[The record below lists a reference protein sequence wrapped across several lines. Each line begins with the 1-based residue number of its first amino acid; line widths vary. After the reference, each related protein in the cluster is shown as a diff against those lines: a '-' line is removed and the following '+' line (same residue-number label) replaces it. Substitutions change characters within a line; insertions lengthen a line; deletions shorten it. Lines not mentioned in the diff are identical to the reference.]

1 MPGRVTSS
9 ATEVVCQEPD
19 EPLPSVSSGT
29 DGLDGAEQ
37 LSYSCTGF
45 MARDEQKHWPER
57 CCEACTWGCRKKMD
71 PEIKKYVGKKKI
83 NATSAQGAMEYNK
96 NVVACVWVAIQSTHM
111 ERRERMKQSSSQTR
125 NCVP

>member
-19 EPLPSVSSGT
+19 EPLPRVSSCT

-71 PEIKKYVGKKKI
+71 PEIKKYVGKK
-83 NATSAQGAMEYNK
+83 NQCYFSTGGHG
-96 NVVACVWVAIQSTHM
+96 IQ
-111 ERRERMKQSSSQTR
+111 
-125 NCVP
+125 